1 MKPYLAIQNGYTK
14 DKTSFV
20 YQKLIPNS
28 QWTLVGVASLDQLHR
43 VQRQILWSFLGTGL
57 LACLICGF
65 ATVLALRRWIR
76 PIQQLQQVILAIQK
90 EIVSYVPKKRVLQN

>member
-28 QWTLVGVASLDQLHR
+28 QWTLVGVASLEQLHR
-43 VQRQILWSFLGTGL
+43 VQRQIFGPFLEQ
-57 LACLICGF
+57 GF
-65 ATVLALRRWIR
+65 
-76 PIQQLQQVILAIQK
+76 
-90 EIVSYVPKKRVLQN
+90 